1 MVVKPIALAAL
12 AAFVIAAAGAGA
24 YLAVRDNRV
33 AVGEPAETVAD
44 LPGSPPIDVV
54 IDPVDDED
62 DTNSEGDTGVSA
74 ATQAVEATET
84 DEIITDKIIT
94 EKVEDPPKTDAAP
107 MPAQTPRVSPPQSS
121 APEQDTRRSDAN
133 RPTSEP
139 PARDGSPA
147 PSATDRDRP
156 PPAPQASARDLPEA
170 PGWERRSKPWP
181 SEGAGGDDDDDNES
195 GQPDEVDLRTVG
207 TQSLGSTP
215 PPGEPPPT
223 IEELVLT
230 ADSVIGLQVDTP
242 VSSDTAEVEDDVEAR
257 VTRDV
262 MVSDHVAIPA
272 GSRMFGSVI
281 LVERAG
287 QFKGASRLGVRFH
300 TVVLDDF
307 IEVPVVTET
316 VYRESEARGG
326 KSAAKIGGAAIGGA
340 ILGAIFGG
348 GRGAAIGGAAG
359 AAGGT
364 AATMAGDGEAATLVA
379 GARLTVRLSRPAT
392 VSVAP

>member
-12 AAFVIAAAGAGA
+12 AALVIAAAGAGA

-33 AVGEPAETVAD
+33 AVEEPAETVAD
-44 LPGSPPIDVV
+44 LPGSPPIDVA
-54 IDPVDDED
+54 IDPVDGED
-62 DTNSEGDTGVSA
+62 DTNSDGDTGVSA
-74 ATQAVEATET
+74 ATQAVEATE
-84 DEIITDKIIT
+84 EIITD
-94 EKVEDPPKTDAAP
+94 KVEDPPKTDAAP
-107 MPAQTPRVSPPQSS
+107 MPAQTPRVTPPQSS

-133 RPTSEP
+133 VPTSGP
-139 PARDGSPA
+139 PARDGSPG
-147 PSATDRDRP
+147 PSATDRDHP
-156 PPAPQASARDLPEA
+156 QPAPQASARDLPEA
-170 PGWERRSKPWP
+170 PGWERLSKPWP
-181 SEGAGGDDDDDNES
+181 SEDADDDDDES
-195 GQPDEVDLRTVG
+195 GQPDQVNPRMVDTE
-207 TQSLGSTP
+207 SLGSTL
-215 PPGEPPPT
+215 PPGEPPLI

-242 VSSDTAEVEDDVEAR
+242 VSSDTAEIEDDVEAR

-262 MVSDHVAIPA
+262 MVSDRVAIPA
-272 GSRMFGSVI
+272 GTRMLGSVV

-316 VYRESEARGG
+316 VYREGQARGG

-364 AATMAGDGEAATLVA
+364 AAAMAGDGEAAMLVA
-379 GARLTVRLSRPAT
+379 GATLTVRLSRPAT
-392 VSVAP
+392 VTVTP

>member
-1 MVVKPIALAAL
+1 MVVKPIALTAL
-12 AAFVIAAAGAGA
+12 AALVIAAAGAGA

-33 AVGEPAETVAD
+33 TVEEPAETVAD

-54 IDPVDDED
+54 IDPVDGED
-62 DTNSEGDTGVSA
+62 DSDAEGDAGVSA
-74 ATQAVEATET
+74 DTQAVEATEEVIT
-84 DEIITDKIIT
+84 DE
-94 EKVEDPPKTDAAP
+94 VEDTRKTDAAP
-107 MPAQTPRVSPPQSS
+107 MPAQTPRVAPPQSS
-121 APEQDTRRSDAN
+121 APEQDTRRSDSN

-156 PPAPQASARDLPEA
+156 QPAPQASARDLPEA

-181 SEGAGGDDDDDNES
+181 SEDADDDDDES
-195 GQPDEVDLRTVG
+195 GQPDEVSLRTVG
-207 TQSLGSTP
+207 TQSLGSTL
-215 PPGEPPPT
+215 PPGEPPPI

-262 MVSDHVAIPA
+262 MVSDRVAIPA
-272 GSRMFGSVI
+272 GTRMLGSVV
-281 LVERAG
+281 LVERSG

-316 VYRESEARGG
+316 VYREGQARGG

-348 GRGAAIGGAAG
+348 GRGAAVGGAAG

-364 AATMAGDGEAATLVA
+364 AAAMAGDGEAATLVA